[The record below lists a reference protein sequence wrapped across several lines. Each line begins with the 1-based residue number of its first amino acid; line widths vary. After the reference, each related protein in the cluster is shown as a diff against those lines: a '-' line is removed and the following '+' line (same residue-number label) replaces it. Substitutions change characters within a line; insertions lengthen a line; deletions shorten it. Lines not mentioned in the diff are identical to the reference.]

1 MWWYKL
7 NRQRRHIPFRRI
19 IQIIEW
25 FETESHFKMISFIQ
39 AEIVNNH
46 LIRNYCFSQ
55 THPLKQI
62 AMYYRDLDNI
72 FQISSFIH

>member
-1 MWWYKL
+1 M
-7 NRQRRHIPFRRI
+7 I

-25 FETESHFKMISFIQ
+25 FEIESLFKMISFIQ

-46 LIRNYCFSQ
+46 LVRNYCFSQ

-62 AMYYRDLDNI
+62 TMYYKDQDKI